1 MDSLVLRL
9 HVHDELV
16 HMLKLIDV
24 MVATATETEGV
35 VRLRTTIVYS
45 YNKNKL

>member
-1 MDSLVLRL
+1 
-9 HVHDELV
+9 
-16 HMLKLIDV
+16 MLTLTDV
-24 MVATATETEGV
+24 MVAIATEGVVRLRTTVVATATEGV